1 MPLPSR
7 PLLVCPV
14 CRGPLEALP
23 AGRTLGCGSGH
34 RFDAARQG
42 YYNLLTGGGTKFQA
56 DTAEMV
62 QARVDFLAAG
72 HYAPMAGELAR
83 IVADAVPE
91 ARTLVDAGAGTGY
104 YLDRV
109 RQQLPSAYPL
119 ALDISK
125 FALRRS
131 ARALPQGLSL
141 VWDVWRPLPV
151 ADAAADVVLN
161 VFAPRNPEE
170 FRRILA
176 AGGVLAVV
184 TPGPGHLAEI
194 RGLAGL
200 LEIGGEKEQRV
211 AQALAGGFTLDHAH
225 HVETPLALNAA
236 DVRNL
241 ALMGPAAHHLDRGRL
256 EAELH
261 RLQGPVAAT
270 ASFRLQLF
278 RAV

>member
-1 MPLPSR
+1 MSLPSR

-14 CRGPLEALP
+14 CRGPLDALP
-23 AGRTLGCGSGH
+23 SGRTLGCGSGH

-83 IVADAVPE
+83 MVAGAAPG
-91 ARTLVDAGAGTGY
+91 ARTIVDAGAGTGY
-104 YLDRV
+104 YLDQV
-109 RQQLPSAYPL
+109 RQQLPEAYPL

-131 ARALPQGLSL
+131 ARTLPQGLSL

-161 VFAPRNPEE
+161 VFAPRNPGE

-176 AGGVLAVV
+176 ADGVLAVV
-184 TPGPGHLAEI
+184 TPGPEHLAQI

-200 LEIGGEKEQRV
+200 LDIGGEKEQRV
-211 AQALAGGFTLDHAH
+211 TQALAGGFVLEQTR
-225 HVETPLALNAA
+225 HVDIPLALTSD

-241 ALMGPAAHHLDRGRL
+241 ALMGPAAHHLDRARL

-261 RLQGPVAAT
+261 RLQGPVTAT
-270 ASFRLQLF
+270 AAFCLQLF
-278 RAV
+278 RAA